1 MSSREQQLLDAATE
15 SLAANDIRQAIA
27 ACRTLNTE
35 YPDFVEGWR
44 LAVGIHRRL
53 KKYDSALIATD
64 RILALLP
71 DDDIATLQKTENLLS
86 LDRIAEARELLM
98 GVAGRADGSVE
109 LHDRIGRLFTG
120 LQMHEEALVQYEKA
134 RDAEPDNSSSIYNVA
149 TAQRFLGQLEEA
161 ERSLDRALELNP
173 YDFEAQAMR
182 SSLRKQRAESN
193 HVEELTRILDD
204 EKMAAN
210 GEANI
215 CYALAK
221 EYDDLDDP
229 EKSFHFLQRGATV
242 RRRGMSYEV
251 DTDLEIIDAI
261 QNAYSA
267 EFFRLNHYGDNNA
280 EPIFVM
286 GMPRTG
292 TTLVERILGSHSQV
306 HSAGELDNFGREAM
320 RQLGEQHDLSQCS
333 RQQVV
338 ELCTELNFARL
349 GRDYVS
355 STRPVTGDTA
365 RFIDKLPFNYLYVG
379 LIHVALPK
387 AKIISLTRHPM
398 ATCYAVFKQFFRD
411 AYPFSYDLSELTR
424 YYIAYS
430 KLMDHWNNVLPG
442 VIHSVAYEDV
452 VGNTEGEARKVIQY
466 CDLEWEPQVLDF
478 HKSRQA
484 STTASASQ
492 VRQPVY
498 STSIDRWRMY
508 SEQLRPVVDML
519 EQAGIEV

>member
-1 MSSREQQLLDAATE
+1 MSRKQQLLDATTR
-15 SLAANDIRQAIA
+15 SLASNDIQRAIA
-27 ACRTLNTE
+27 ACKALNIE
-35 YPDFVEGWR
+35 YPEFVDGWR
-44 LAVGIHRRL
+44 AAVAIHQRL
-53 KKYDSALIATD
+53 KKHESALIATD

-71 DDDIATLQKTENLLS
+71 EDITATLQRIESLLS
-86 LDRIAEARELLM
+86 LERDTEARDLLT
-98 GVAGRADGSVE
+98 GAADRADGSVE
-109 LHDRIGRLFTG
+109 THDRIGRLFTG
-120 LQMHEEALVQYEKA
+120 LQMHEEALEQYEKA
-134 RDAEPDNSSSIYNVA
+134 RDAEPDNPSSIYNVA

-161 ERSLDRALELNP
+161 ERSLDRALELDP

-182 SSLRKQRAESN
+182 SSLRNQRSDSN
-193 HVEELTRILDD
+193 HVEELARILDD
-204 EKMAAN
+204 EKLAAN

-229 EKSFHFLQRGATV
+229 ENSFCFLRRGAAA

-251 DTDLEIIDAI
+251 DTDLDIFDAI
-261 QNAYSA
+261 QSAYSA

-280 EPIFVM
+280 EPIFII

-292 TTLVERILGSHSQV
+292 TTLVERILGSHSDV

-320 RQLGEQHDLSQCS
+320 RQLGEQHDLSKYS
-333 RQQVV
+333 RRQVV
-338 ELCTELNFARL
+338 ESCTELNFARL

-365 RFIDKLPFNYLYVG
+365 KFIDKLPFNYLYVG
-379 LIHVALPK
+379 LIHVALPS
-387 AKIISLTRHPM
+387 AKIVSLTRHPM

-411 AYPFSYDLSELTR
+411 AYPFSYDLSDLAR

-430 KLMDHWNNVLPG
+430 SLMVHWNNVLPG

-452 VGNTEGEARKVIQY
+452 VADTEGEARKLLQF
-466 CDLEWEPQVLDF
+466 CGLDWEQQVLDF
-478 HKSRQA
+478 HENRQA

-498 STSIDRWRMY
+498 STSLDRWRRY
-508 SEQLRPVVDML
+508 SEQLQPVADML
-519 EQAGIEV
+519 GQAGIDI